1 MRYRSRQNQKSVE
14 DLVDDKKE
22 DYMKMRPR
30 QKGNLDSRGKKFMG
44 VAGKSVEYIESS
56 IDDSDDPVVFIQFTD
71 ETALEITVGSNPNVT
86 AELIRT
92 KNGEDWSPVR
102 RKAFL

>member
-1 MRYRSRQNQKSVE
+1 
-14 DLVDDKKE
+14 
-22 DYMKMRPR
+22 MKAIRIPPR

-56 IDDSDDPVVFIQFTD
+56 IDDSDEPIIFIQFTD
-71 ETALEITVGSNPNVT
+71 ETALEITVGSNPNLG

-92 KNGEDWSPVR
+92 NNGEWSPVR